1 MCYLSYDGAKLQK
14 KYESTKFFQE
24 KLTTLYNFLTVVHN
38 SGLNSTLAIC
48 VPQSCLLQ
56 IML

>member
-24 KLTTLYNFLTVVHN
+24 N
-38 SGLNSTLAIC
+38 
-48 VPQSCLLQ
+48 LQ
-56 IML
+56 DNITF